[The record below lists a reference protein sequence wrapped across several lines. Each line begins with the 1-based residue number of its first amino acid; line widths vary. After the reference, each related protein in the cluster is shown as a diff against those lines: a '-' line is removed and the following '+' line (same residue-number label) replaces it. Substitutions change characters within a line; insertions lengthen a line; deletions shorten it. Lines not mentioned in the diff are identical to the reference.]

1 VYTRFKRI
9 LDISAATIL
18 LLFLFPLF
26 IIIAVLILFDSG
38 SPVIYIQKRL
48 GKDGRPFDFYK
59 FRSMYQNS
67 ENVGS
72 KQYSSKNDPRVTGMG
87 RLLRRTSLDELPQL
101 WNILKGDMSF
111 IGPRPVLPYHPWK
124 YDDYSEEE
132 KKRFYVLPGITGLAQ
147 VKGRRSLTWKE
158 RIRYD
163 IKYIDSLSF
172 KNDIM
177 IILKTIRVIMSNEG
191 NYNTGRTDE
200 K

>member
-1 VYTRFKRI
+1 MYTRFKRI